1 MVTHWN
7 ISEENWCLLC
17 GTVWF
22 NQYSQ
27 VDRNARSQACMFL
40 FTIPIVLYRRF
51 HLTCARCSG
60 YASVPK
66 LTSGSIYTYMDKYLV
81 ENKKILVSERRRN
94 IARTDHRQGW
104 TWRNNRPWHF
114 GPLHSFSKTTHL
126 CATLIMY
133 TNSKSYNDFKKKERN
148 RQRCALSV
156 MGWSDKIIW
165 DVSAQK
171 VCGPSGKLSGLP
183 DGLSAPHHHC
193 VDLAARQEF
202 KDLILC

>member
-1 MVTHWN
+1 MRLITYKHWKAECRILMLNCIQGNKFNKYGVLMVTHWN
-7 ISEENWCLLC
+7 ISEENWRLFC

-81 ENKKILVSERRRN
+81 ENKKILVSEKRRN
-94 IARTDHRQGW
+94 IARMAHRQGW

-114 GPLHSFSKTTHL
+114 GPLHSVSKTSHL
-126 CATLIMY
+126 CATLTMY

-148 RQRCALSV
+148 RQRCALYE
-156 MGWSDKIIW
+156 
-165 DVSAQK
+165 
-171 VCGPSGKLSGLP
+171 CYGL
-183 DGLSAPHHHC
+183 
-193 VDLAARQEF
+193 VR
-202 KDLILC
+202 